1 MGEKIGQNPRK
12 VLIVED
18 SQNWRDILPRFFEK
32 KGFEIVVV
40 DSAEAAKVALEKGGF
55 SEIVTD
61 GLEGDWK
68 TVIDNA
74 AGLPVKLLSG
84 DVRHKSAAEKQG
96 VRFLD
101 KSDFNPDDLV

>member
-1 MGEKIGQNPRK
+1 MKIPKTGEIYYQDFLK
-12 VLIVED
+12 
-18 SQNWRDILPRFFEK
+18 K

-40 DSAEAAKVALEKGGF
+40 DSVEAAKVALEKGGF